1 MFLTCLVWVSHLQR
15 HHGCFTLGGGGD
27 GDLRPRRWS
36 SHDLF
41 LRRHDKLLFS
51 LVLVHLLLAALQAAK
66 SIITP
71 GKKNHSNSNQIKF
84 IKKKLT
90 ESMSVNEIFFN
101 LQKRINK
108 TQLHQ
113 FNSIT

>member
-36 SHDLF
+36 SHHLF

-71 GKKNHSNSNQIKF
+71 GKKNHSNSNQI
-84 IKKKLT
+84 
-90 ESMSVNEIFFN
+90 
-101 LQKRINK
+101 
-108 TQLHQ
+108 H
-113 FNSIT
+113 